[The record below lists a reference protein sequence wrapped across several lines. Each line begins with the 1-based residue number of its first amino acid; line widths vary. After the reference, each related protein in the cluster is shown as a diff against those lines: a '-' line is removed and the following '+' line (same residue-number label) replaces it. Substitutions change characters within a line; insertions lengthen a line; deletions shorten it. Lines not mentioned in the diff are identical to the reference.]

1 MFLVAIPLVIIVL
14 YLATAGAALVSSMT
28 AKAHTSFWGT
38 VIFLAAAPLI
48 YTAKAATL
56 LAKYLAHEL
65 YPAYNSSA
73 KHVAGWL
80 SAVGQGIDWATGGD
94 LRTKVALAQATFWAR
109 HKLAAQ
115 ITKTATAKATDAAV
129 IRTGK
134 LTPLGAKFRY
144 QAKAIEAAIIKSLE
158 GDILKRIAHDKAFQ
172 SAIAADL
179 PLARPLP
186 GVKGGYTKAQLDV
199 KIKEYVKAALAAA
212 GLAIPVPYPGKP
224 FALPRSQQRINSK
237 TNKRLGRL
245 EKLLGITG
253 LAALVTATFG
263 REITRFLRCPNT
275 RGIAK
280 AWCGADLAGLLG
292 LLGVATAISGNF
304 SIVTLAEE
312 MLAIETQMVK
322 VIGGAFSEL
331 DGLV

>member
-1 MFLVAIPLVIIVL
+1 MFLVAIPIVILVL
-14 YLATAGAALVSSMT
+14 YMATAGAALISSMT
-28 AKAHTSFWGT
+28 AKAHTSFWGG
-38 VIFLAAAPLI
+38 VIFVAAAPLI
-48 YTAKAATL
+48 YTVKAATL

-65 YPAYNSSA
+65 YPAYNSSS

-80 SAVGQGIDWATGGD
+80 SAIGQGIDWGSAGEF
-94 LRTKVALAQATFWAR
+94 RTKVALAQATFWAK

-129 IRTGK
+129 IKTGK

-158 GDILKRIAHDKAFQ
+158 GDILKKIAHDKTFQ

-199 KIKEYVKAALAAA
+199 KIKEYIKAALASA
-212 GLAIPVPYPGKP
+212 GLALPFPYPGKP
-224 FALPRSQQRINSK
+224 FALPKSQQRINSQ
-237 TNKRLGRL
+237 TNKRIKRL
-245 EKLLGITG
+245 EKILGISG
-253 LAALVTATFG
+253 LAALITATFG
-263 REITRFLRCPNT
+263 REVTRFLRCPNT
-275 RGIAK
+275 KGIAK
-280 AWCGADLAGLLG
+280 AWCGADLTGLLG
-292 LLGVATAISGNF
+292 ILGVATVITGNF
-304 SIVTLAEE
+304 SIVQLAEE
-312 MLAIETQMVK
+312 MLAIEKDMVK

-331 DGLV
+331 KPLV